1 VTKQCHKYDIE
12 DDYDIAMKTFKIL
25 FHILFAIPLCLI
37 ILCSSKKQQERIIQF
52 WCKKLLHIFEIRVEV
67 KGLKECLINQKN
79 YLMVA
84 NHISW
89 MDIIVI
95 QSIKPSIF
103 VAKSDVASWPLFG
116 WVAQMTGTI
125 FIKRDKVSDIKKA
138 LKKMKRRLIKR
149 SVCIFPE
156 GTSTNGR
163 YLLPF
168 KSNLFQSSI
177 DTNKSILPICLR
189 YEQNNIYSE
198 KVAFVDDMSLVDSI
212 IKIKKEKDIRA
223 VVEVLEPISP
233 RFNRK
238 ELASYTYEIIRQNL
252 SQNLS

>member
-1 VTKQCHKYDIE
+1 
-12 DDYDIAMKTFKIL
+12 MKTLKIIL
-25 FHILFAIPLCLI
+25 HILLVVPLCLLI
-37 ILCSSKKQQERIIQF
+37 FISTKNQQERIIRF
-52 WCKKLLHIFEIRVEV
+52 WCKRLLSIFEISVEV
-67 KGLKECLINQKN
+67 TGFERNLVNQKK

-89 MDIIVI
+89 MDIIII
-95 QSIKPSIF
+95 QSIKPCIF

-125 FIKRDKVSDIKKA
+125 FIKRDKISDIKKA

-177 DTNKSILPICLR
+177 DTQKSILPLCLR
-189 YEQNNIYSE
+189 YEQKNIYTD
-198 KVAFVDDMSLVDSI
+198 KTAFVDDMSLLDSI
-212 IKIKKEKDIRA
+212 IKIKQEKDIRV
-223 VVEVLEPISP
+223 VVEILQPIRP
-233 RFNRK
+233 RYNRK
-238 ELASYTYEIIRQNL
+238 ELASYTQEIIRNNL

>member
-1 VTKQCHKYDIE
+1 MTQNFINMYD
-12 DDYDIAMKTFKIL
+12 MKTLKIL
-25 FHILFAIPLCLI
+25 LHIFVVIPLCLLI
-37 ILCSSKKQQERIIQF
+37 FISPRPQQEKIIQC
-52 WCKKLLHIFEIRVEV
+52 WCRKLLSIFEIKIELR
-67 KGLKECLINQKN
+67 GLEAYLFNGKKYLI
-79 YLMVA
+79 VS

-89 MDIIVI
+89 LDIIVI

-116 WVAQMTGTI
+116 WVAHMTGTI
-125 FIKRDKVSDIKKA
+125 FIQRDKVSDIKKA

-163 YLLPF
+163 YVLPF

-177 DTNKSILPICLR
+177 DTSRSILPVCLR
-189 YEQNNIYSE
+189 YEEDHRYSD
-198 KVAFVDDMSLVDSI
+198 KVAFIDDMSLIDSI
-212 IKIKKEKDIRA
+212 KKIKNEKHITVTMDVLQPIR
-223 VVEVLEPISP
+223 P
-233 RFNRK
+233 RGNRK
-238 ELASYTYEIIRQNL
+238 ELASYAYAMIQKNL

>member
-1 VTKQCHKYDIE
+1 
-12 DDYDIAMKTFKIL
+12 MKTLKIL
-25 FHILFAIPLCLI
+25 IHILTVIPLCLL
-37 ILCSSKKQQERIIQF
+37 ILISSKKYQEKIIQF
-52 WCKKLLHIFEIRVEV
+52 WCKRLLSIFEIEV
-67 KGLKECLINQKN
+67 KLEGFESYFFNEKKYLI
-79 YLMVA
+79 VS

-89 MDIIVI
+89 LDIIVI

-163 YLLPF
+163 YVLPF

-177 DTNKSILPICLR
+177 DTNKAILPICLR
-189 YEQNNIYSE
+189 YLEDNSYSD
-198 KVAFVDDMSLVDSI
+198 KVAFVDDMSLFDSI
-212 IKIKKEKDIRA
+212 MKIKNENKIKTVLDVLQPIR
-223 VVEVLEPISP
+223 P
-233 RFNRK
+233 RGNRK
-238 ELASYTYEIIRQNL
+238 ELASYTHEIIQKNL
-252 SQNLS
+252 SQKLS

>member
-1 VTKQCHKYDIE
+1 
-12 DDYDIAMKTFKIL
+12 MKTFKIIL
-25 FHILFAIPLCLI
+25 HIALVVPLCLL
-37 ILCSSKKQQERIIQF
+37 ILISTKNQQERIIRF
-52 WCKKLLHIFEIRVEV
+52 WCKRLLAIFEINVEV
-67 KGLKECLINQKN
+67 TGLETYLANQKK

-95 QSIKPSIF
+95 QSIKPCIF

-156 GTSTNGR
+156 GTSTSGR

-177 DTNKSILPICLR
+177 DTNKSILPLCLR
-189 YEQNNIYSE
+189 YEQNNTYSD
-198 KVAFVDDMSLVDSI
+198 KAAFVDEMSLVDSI
-212 IKIKKEKDIRA
+212 NKIKQEKDIY
-223 VVEVLEPISP
+223 VIVEVLQPIRP
-233 RFNRK
+233 RYNRK
-238 ELASYTYEIIRQNL
+238 ELASYTQEIIRKNL

>member
-1 VTKQCHKYDIE
+1 
-12 DDYDIAMKTFKIL
+12 MKTLKIIL
-25 FHILFAIPLCLI
+25 HILLVVPLCLLI
-37 ILCSSKKQQERIIQF
+37 FISTKNQQERIIRF
-52 WCKKLLHIFEIRVEV
+52 WCKRLLSIFEINVEV
-67 KGLKECLINQKN
+67 TGLESNLVNQKK

-95 QSIKPSIF
+95 QSIKPCIF

-156 GTSTNGR
+156 GTSSNGR

-177 DTNKSILPICLR
+177 DTQKSILPLCLR
-189 YEQNNIYSE
+189 YEQKNTYTD
-198 KVAFVDDMSLVDSI
+198 KTAFVDDMSLLDSI
-212 IKIKKEKDIRA
+212 IKIKQEKDIRA
-223 VVEVLEPISP
+223 IVEVLQPIRP
-233 RFNRK
+233 RYNRK
-238 ELASYTYEIIRQNL
+238 ELASYTQEIIRNNL

>member
-1 VTKQCHKYDIE
+1 ML
-12 DDYDIAMKTFKIL
+12 MKTLKIIL
-25 FHILFAIPLCLI
+25 HILFVIPLCVLI
-37 ILCSSKKQQERIIQF
+37 LISTKRQQEKIIQF
-52 WCKKLLHIFEIRVEV
+52 WCKRLLSIFEIKVEV
-67 KGLKECLINQKN
+67 QGLNSFLYNQKQ

-125 FIKRDKVSDIKKA
+125 FIKREKVSDIKKA

-177 DTNKSILPICLR
+177 DTNKSILPLCLR
-189 YEQNNIYSE
+189 YKQKGTYSD
-198 KVAFVDDMSLVDSI
+198 KVAFIDDMSLVDSI
-212 IKIKKEKDIRA
+212 IKIKKEIDIS
-223 VVEVLEPISP
+223 VEVEVLQPVRP
-233 RFNRK
+233 RGNRK
-238 ELASYTYEIIRQNL
+238 ELAVYVQEILHKNL

>member
-1 VTKQCHKYDIE
+1 
-12 DDYDIAMKTFKIL
+12 MKTLKIL
-25 FHILFAIPLCLI
+25 FHIILVIPLCLFI
-37 ILCSSKKQQERIIQF
+37 FVSSKSQQDKVIQF
-52 WCKKLLHIFEIRVEV
+52 WCRRLLSIFKIEVE
-67 KGLKECLINQKN
+67 LIGVRENLFNQKK
-79 YLMVA
+79 YLMVS

-89 MDIIVI
+89 LDIIVI

-116 WVAQMTGTI
+116 WVARMTGTI
-125 FIKRDKVSDIKKA
+125 FIRRDKVSDIKKA

-163 YLLPF
+163 YVLSF

-177 DTNKSILPICLR
+177 DSNKSILPISISYR
-189 YEQNNIYSE
+189 EANAYTD
-198 KVAFVDDMSLVDSI
+198 KVAFIDDMSLIDSI
-212 IKIKKEKDIRA
+212 IKIKNGNHIKVIVDVMQPIR
-223 VVEVLEPISP
+223 P
-233 RFNRK
+233 RSNRK
-238 ELASYTYEIIRQNL
+238 ELASYAHEMIQKSL

>member
-1 VTKQCHKYDIE
+1 
-12 DDYDIAMKTFKIL
+12 M
-25 FHILFAIPLCLI
+25 HILLVVPLCLLI
-37 ILCSSKKQQERIIQF
+37 FISTKNQQERIIRF
-52 WCKKLLHIFEIRVEV
+52 WCKRLLSIFEISVEV
-67 KGLKECLINQKN
+67 TGLESNLVNQKK

-95 QSIKPSIF
+95 QSIKPCIF

-125 FIKRDKVSDIKKA
+125 FIKRDKISDIKKA

-177 DTNKSILPICLR
+177 DTQKSILPLCLR
-189 YEQNNIYSE
+189 YEQKNIYTD
-198 KVAFVDDMSLVDSI
+198 KTAFVDDMSLLDSI
-212 IKIKKEKDIRA
+212 IKIKQEKDIRV
-223 VVEVLEPISP
+223 VVEILQPIRP
-233 RFNRK
+233 RYNRK
-238 ELASYTYEIIRQNL
+238 ELASYTQEIIRNNL

>member
-1 VTKQCHKYDIE
+1 
-12 DDYDIAMKTFKIL
+12 M
-25 FHILFAIPLCLI
+25 HILLVVPLCILI
-37 ILCSSKKQQERIIQF
+37 LVSTKNQQERIIRF
-52 WCKKLLHIFEIRVEV
+52 WCKRLLSIFEIKVEV
-67 KGLKECLINQKN
+67 TGLGTYLMNQKK

-95 QSIKPSIF
+95 QSIKPCIF

-177 DTNKSILPICLR
+177 DTNKSILPLCLR
-189 YEQNNIYSE
+189 YEQNNTYSD
-198 KVAFVDDMSLVDSI
+198 KAAFVDDMSLVDSI
-212 IKIKKEKDIRA
+212 NKIKQEKDIY
-223 VVEVLEPISP
+223 VIVEVLQPIRP
-233 RFNRK
+233 RYNRK
-238 ELASYTYEIIRQNL
+238 ELASYTQEMIRKNL

>member
-1 VTKQCHKYDIE
+1 VLILISTKR
-12 DDYDIAMKTFKIL
+12 
-25 FHILFAIPLCLI
+25 
-37 ILCSSKKQQERIIQF
+37 QQEKIIQF
-52 WCKKLLHIFEIRVEV
+52 WCKRLLSIFEIKVEV
-67 KGLKECLINQKN
+67 QGLNNLLFNQKQ

-103 VAKSDVASWPLFG
+103 VAKSYVASWPLFG

-125 FIKRDKVSDIKKA
+125 FIKREKVSDIKKA

-177 DTNKSILPICLR
+177 DTNKSILPLCLR
-189 YEQNNIYSE
+189 YKQKGMYSD
-198 KVAFVDDMSLVDSI
+198 KVAFIDDMSLVDSI
-212 IKIKKEKDIRA
+212 MKIKKEIDIS
-223 VVEVLEPISP
+223 VEVEVLQPIRP
-233 RFNRK
+233 RGNRK
-238 ELASYTYEIIRQNL
+238 ELAVYVQEILHKNL

>member
-1 VTKQCHKYDIE
+1 
-12 DDYDIAMKTFKIL
+12 MKTFKIL
-25 FHILFAIPLCLI
+25 LHILLVVPLCLL
-37 ILCSSKKQQERIIQF
+37 ILVSTKNQQERIIRF
-52 WCKKLLHIFEIRVEV
+52 WCKRLLSIFEIKVEV
-67 KGLKECLINQKN
+67 TGLGTYLINQKK

-95 QSIKPSIF
+95 QSIKPCIF

-177 DTNKSILPICLR
+177 DTNKSILPLCLR
-189 YEQNNIYSE
+189 YEQNNTYSD
-198 KVAFVDDMSLVDSI
+198 KAAFVDDMSLVDSI
-212 IKIKKEKDIRA
+212 NKIKQEKDIY
-223 VVEVLEPISP
+223 VIVEVLQPIRP
-233 RFNRK
+233 RYNRK
-238 ELASYTYEIIRQNL
+238 ELASYTQEMIRKNL

>member
-1 VTKQCHKYDIE
+1 
-12 DDYDIAMKTFKIL
+12 MKTFKIIL
-25 FHILFAIPLCLI
+25 HITIVVPLCLL
-37 ILCSSKKQQERIIQF
+37 ILISTKNQQEKIIRF
-52 WCKKLLHIFEIRVEV
+52 WCKRLLAIFEINVEV
-67 KGLKECLINQKN
+67 KGLETYLANQKK

-95 QSIKPSIF
+95 QSIKPCIF

-156 GTSTNGR
+156 GTSSNGR

-177 DTNKSILPICLR
+177 DTQKSILPLCLR
-189 YEQNNIYSE
+189 YEQKNTYTD
-198 KVAFVDDMSLVDSI
+198 KTAFVDDMSLLDSI
-212 IKIKKEKDIRA
+212 IKIKQEKDIRA
-223 VVEVLEPISP
+223 FVEVLQPIRP
-233 RFNRK
+233 RYNRK
-238 ELASYTYEIIRQNL
+238 ELASYTQEIIRNNL

>member
-1 VTKQCHKYDIE
+1 
-12 DDYDIAMKTFKIL
+12 MKTLKIL
-25 FHILFAIPLCLI
+25 LHILIVIPLCLL
-37 ILCSSKKQQERIIQF
+37 ILIATRKQQENIIQY
-52 WCKKLLHIFEIRVEV
+52 WCKRLLSIFEIKVEL
-67 KGLKECLINQKN
+67 KGLETYLFNQKK
-79 YLMVA
+79 YLIVS

-89 MDIIVI
+89 LDIIVI

-116 WVAQMTGTI
+116 WVAHMTGTI

-138 LKKMKRRLIKR
+138 LKKMKRRLMKR

-163 YLLPF
+163 YVLPF

-177 DTNKSILPICLR
+177 DSNKSILPICLR
-189 YEQNNIYSE
+189 YEEHFHYSD
-198 KVAFVDDMSLVDSI
+198 KVAFIDDMSLVDSI
-212 IKIKKEKDIRA
+212 MKIKKEKHIIAILDI
-223 VVEVLEPISP
+223 LQPIRP
-233 RFNRK
+233 RGNRK
-238 ELASYTYEIIRQNL
+238 ELASYTHEIIHKHL

>member
-1 VTKQCHKYDIE
+1 MNVEVQGLEI
-12 DDYDIAMKTFKIL
+12 FL
-25 FHILFAIPLCLI
+25 
-37 ILCSSKKQQERIIQF
+37 SNKKQY
-52 WCKKLLHIFEIRVEV
+52 
-67 KGLKECLINQKN
+67 LI
-79 YLMVA
+79 VA

-125 FIKRDKVSDIKKA
+125 FIKREKVSDIKKA
-138 LKKMKRRLIKR
+138 LKKMKRRLTKR

-156 GTSTNGR
+156 GTSTNGQ

-177 DTNKSILPICLR
+177 DTHKSILPLCLR
-189 YEQNNIYSE
+189 YKQKGIYSD
-198 KVAFVDDMSLVDSI
+198 KVAFIGDMSLVDSI
-212 IKIKKEKDIRA
+212 IKIKNENDMS
-223 VVEVLEPISP
+223 VEVDVLQPIRP
-233 RFNRK
+233 RGNRK
-238 ELASYTYEIIRQNL
+238 ELAVYIQEILHKNL

>member
-1 VTKQCHKYDIE
+1 MSY
-12 DDYDIAMKTFKIL
+12 MKTLKIL
-25 FHILFAIPLCLI
+25 LHILLVIPLCLV
-37 ILCSSKKQQERIIQF
+37 ILISSKKQQERIIQF
-52 WCKKLLHIFEIRVEV
+52 WCKRLLSIFEIEV
-67 KGLKECLINQKN
+67 KLEGFESYFFNEKKYLI
-79 YLMVA
+79 VS

-89 MDIIVI
+89 LDIIVI

-163 YLLPF
+163 YVLPF

-177 DTNKSILPICLR
+177 DTNKAILPICLR
-189 YEQNNIYSE
+189 YFEDNSYSD
-198 KVAFVDDMSLVDSI
+198 KVAFVDDMSLFDSI
-212 IKIKKEKDIRA
+212 MKIKNENKIKTVLDVLQPIR
-223 VVEVLEPISP
+223 P
-233 RFNRK
+233 RGNRK
-238 ELASYTYEIIRQNL
+238 ELASYTHEIIQKNL
-252 SQNLS
+252 SQKLS

>member
-1 VTKQCHKYDIE
+1 
-12 DDYDIAMKTFKIL
+12 MKTFKIIL
-25 FHILFAIPLCLI
+25 HILLVIPLCLLI
-37 ILCSSKKQQERIIQF
+37 FISTKNQQERIIRF
-52 WCKKLLHIFEIRVEV
+52 WCKRLLSIFEISVEV
-67 KGLKECLINQKN
+67 TGLESNLVNQKK

-95 QSIKPSIF
+95 QSIKPCIF

-125 FIKRDKVSDIKKA
+125 FIKRDKISDIKKA

-177 DTNKSILPICLR
+177 DTQKSILPLCLR
-189 YEQNNIYSE
+189 YEQKNIYTD
-198 KVAFVDDMSLVDSI
+198 KTAFVDDMSLLDSI
-212 IKIKKEKDIRA
+212 IKIKQEKDIRV
-223 VVEVLEPISP
+223 VVEILQPIRP
-233 RFNRK
+233 RYNRK
-238 ELASYTYEIIRQNL
+238 ELASYTQEIVRKNL

>member
-1 VTKQCHKYDIE
+1 
-12 DDYDIAMKTFKIL
+12 MKTFRIIL
-25 FHILFAIPLCLI
+25 HILLVVPLCLLI
-37 ILCSSKKQQERIIQF
+37 FISTKNQQERIIRF
-52 WCKKLLHIFEIRVEV
+52 WCKRLLSIFEISVEV
-67 KGLKECLINQKN
+67 TGLESNLVNQKK

-95 QSIKPSIF
+95 QSIKPCIF

-125 FIKRDKVSDIKKA
+125 FIKRDKISDIKKA

-177 DTNKSILPICLR
+177 DTQKSILPLCLR
-189 YEQNNIYSE
+189 YEQKNIYTD
-198 KVAFVDDMSLVDSI
+198 KTAFVDDMSLLDSI
-212 IKIKKEKDIRA
+212 IKIKKEKDIRV
-223 VVEVLEPISP
+223 VVEILQPIRP
-233 RFNRK
+233 RYNRK
-238 ELASYTYEIIRQNL
+238 ELASYTQEIVLKNL

>member
-1 VTKQCHKYDIE
+1 ML
-12 DDYDIAMKTFKIL
+12 MKTLKIIL
-25 FHILFAIPLCLI
+25 HILFVIPLCLL
-37 ILCSSKKQQERIIQF
+37 ILISTKRQQEKIIQF
-52 WCKKLLHIFEIRVEV
+52 WCKRLLSIFEIKVEV
-67 KGLKECLINQKN
+67 QGLDSFLSNQKQ

-125 FIKRDKVSDIKKA
+125 FIKREKVSDIKKA

-177 DTNKSILPICLR
+177 DTNKSILPLCLR
-189 YEQNNIYSE
+189 YKQKGIYSD
-198 KVAFVDDMSLVDSI
+198 KPAFVDDMSLVDSI
-212 IKIKKEKDIRA
+212 IKIKNENDIT
-223 VVEVLEPISP
+223 VVVDVLQPIRP
-233 RFNRK
+233 RGNRK
-238 ELASYTYEIIRQNL
+238 ELAVYTQEILQKNL

>member
-1 VTKQCHKYDIE
+1 
-12 DDYDIAMKTFKIL
+12 MKTFRIIL
-25 FHILFAIPLCLI
+25 HILLVVPLCLLI
-37 ILCSSKKQQERIIQF
+37 FISTKNQQERIIRF
-52 WCKKLLHIFEIRVEV
+52 WCKRLLSIFEINVEV
-67 KGLKECLINQKN
+67 TGLESNLVNQKK

-95 QSIKPSIF
+95 QSIKPCIF

-125 FIKRDKVSDIKKA
+125 FIKRDKISDIKKA

-177 DTNKSILPICLR
+177 DTQKSILPLCLR
-189 YEQNNIYSE
+189 YEQKNTYTD
-198 KVAFVDDMSLVDSI
+198 KTAFVDDMSLLDSI
-212 IKIKKEKDIRA
+212 IKIKQEKDITV
-223 VVEVLEPISP
+223 VVEILQPIRP
-233 RFNRK
+233 RYNRK
-238 ELASYTYEIIRQNL
+238 ELASYTQEIVRKNL

>member
-1 VTKQCHKYDIE
+1 
-12 DDYDIAMKTFKIL
+12 MKTLKIIL
-25 FHILFAIPLCLI
+25 HILLVVPLCLLI
-37 ILCSSKKQQERIIQF
+37 FISTKNQQERIIRF
-52 WCKKLLHIFEIRVEV
+52 WCKRLLSIFEIKVEV
-67 KGLKECLINQKN
+67 TGLETYLVNQKK

-95 QSIKPSIF
+95 QSIKPCIF

-156 GTSTNGR
+156 GTSTSGR

-177 DTNKSILPICLR
+177 DTNKSILPLCLR
-189 YEQNNIYSE
+189 YEQNNSYSD
-198 KVAFVDDMSLVDSI
+198 KAAFVDDMSLVDSI
-212 IKIKKEKDIRA
+212 NIIKQEKDMRVI
-223 VVEVLEPISP
+223 VEVLQPIRP
-233 RFNRK
+233 RYNRK
-238 ELASYTYEIIRQNL
+238 ELASYTQEIIRKNL

>member
-1 VTKQCHKYDIE
+1 
-12 DDYDIAMKTFKIL
+12 L
-25 FHILFAIPLCLI
+25 HILLVVPLCLLI
-37 ILCSSKKQQERIIQF
+37 FISTKNQQERIIRF
-52 WCKKLLHIFEIRVEV
+52 WCKRLLSIFEISVEV
-67 KGLKECLINQKN
+67 TGLESNLVNQKK

-95 QSIKPSIF
+95 QSIKPCIF

-125 FIKRDKVSDIKKA
+125 FIKRDKISDIKKA

-177 DTNKSILPICLR
+177 DTQKSILPLCLR
-189 YEQNNIYSE
+189 YEQKNIYTD
-198 KVAFVDDMSLVDSI
+198 KTAFVDDMSLLDSI
-212 IKIKKEKDIRA
+212 IKIKQEKDIRV
-223 VVEVLEPISP
+223 VVEILQPIRP
-233 RFNRK
+233 RYNRK
-238 ELASYTYEIIRQNL
+238 ELASYTQEIIRNNL

>member
-1 VTKQCHKYDIE
+1 
-12 DDYDIAMKTFKIL
+12 MKTLKIL
-25 FHILFAIPLCLI
+25 FHIILVIPLCLFI
-37 ILCSSKKQQERIIQF
+37 FVSSKSQQDKVIQF
-52 WCKKLLHIFEIRVEV
+52 WCRRLLSIFKIEVE
-67 KGLKECLINQKN
+67 LIGVRENLFNQKK
-79 YLMVA
+79 YLMVS

-89 MDIIVI
+89 LDIIVI

-125 FIKRDKVSDIKKA
+125 FIRREKVSDIKKA

-163 YLLPF
+163 YVLPF

-177 DTNKSILPICLR
+177 DSNKSILPISISYR
-189 YEQNNIYSE
+189 EANAYTD
-198 KVAFVDDMSLVDSI
+198 KVAFIDDMSLIDSI
-212 IKIKKEKDIRA
+212 IKIKNGNHIKVIVDVMQPIR
-223 VVEVLEPISP
+223 P
-233 RFNRK
+233 RSNRK
-238 ELASYTYEIIRQNL
+238 ELASYAHEMIQKSL

>member
-1 VTKQCHKYDIE
+1 VFILVSTKR
-12 DDYDIAMKTFKIL
+12 
-25 FHILFAIPLCLI
+25 
-37 ILCSSKKQQERIIQF
+37 QQEKIIQF
-52 WCKKLLHIFEIRVEV
+52 WCKRLLSIFEIKVEV
-67 KGLKECLINQKN
+67 QGLDSFLYNQKQ

-125 FIKRDKVSDIKKA
+125 FIKREKVSDIKKA

-156 GTSTNGR
+156 GTSTSGR

-177 DTNKSILPICLR
+177 DTNKSILPLCLR
-189 YEQNNIYSE
+189 YKQKGTYSD
-198 KVAFVDDMSLVDSI
+198 KAAFIDDMSLVDSI
-212 IKIKKEKDIRA
+212 IKIKNENDIS
-223 VVEVLEPISP
+223 VEVEVLQPIRP
-233 RFNRK
+233 RGNRK
-238 ELASYTYEIIRQNL
+238 ELAVYVQEILHKNL

>member
-1 VTKQCHKYDIE
+1 
-12 DDYDIAMKTFKIL
+12 MKTLKIIL
-25 FHILFAIPLCLI
+25 HILLVIPLCFLI
-37 ILCSSKKQQERIIQF
+37 LVSTKKQQERIIQF
-52 WCKKLLHIFEIRVEV
+52 WCKKLLSIFEIKVEV
-67 KGLKECLINQKN
+67 RGLETFLFNEKKYLIA
-79 YLMVA
+79 A

-89 MDIIVI
+89 LDIIVI

-177 DTNKSILPICLR
+177 DTHKSILPICLR
-189 YEQNNIYSE
+189 YEQNNTYSD
-198 KVAFVDDMSLVDSI
+198 KVAFVDEMSLVDSI
-212 IKIKKEKDIRA
+212 IQIKQEKDIK
-223 VVEVLEPISP
+223 VIVEVLQPIRP
-233 RFNRK
+233 RYNRQ
-238 ELASYTYEIIRQNL
+238 ELASYTYEMIRQNL

>member
-1 VTKQCHKYDIE
+1 
-12 DDYDIAMKTFKIL
+12 MKTFKIIM
-25 FHILFAIPLCLI
+25 HILLVVPLCILI
-37 ILCSSKKQQERIIQF
+37 LVSTKNQQERIIRF
-52 WCKKLLHIFEIRVEV
+52 WCKRLLSIFEIKVEV
-67 KGLKECLINQKN
+67 TGLDTYLVNQKK

-95 QSIKPSIF
+95 QSIKPCIF

-156 GTSTNGR
+156 GTSTSGR

-177 DTNKSILPICLR
+177 DTNKSILPLCLR
-189 YEQNNIYSE
+189 YEQNNTYSD
-198 KVAFVDDMSLVDSI
+198 KAAFVDDMSLVDSI
-212 IKIKKEKDIRA
+212 NKIKQEKDIY
-223 VVEVLEPISP
+223 VIVEVLQPIRP
-233 RFNRK
+233 RYNRK
-238 ELASYTYEIIRQNL
+238 ELASYTQEMIRKNL

>member
-1 VTKQCHKYDIE
+1 
-12 DDYDIAMKTFKIL
+12 MKTFKIIL
-25 FHILFAIPLCLI
+25 HILLVIPLCFI
-37 ILCSSKKQQERIIQF
+37 ILISPKKQQEHIIQF
-52 WCKKLLHIFEIRVEV
+52 WCKKLLSIFQIKVEIR
-67 KGLKECLINQKN
+67 GLEDYLVNQKK

-138 LKKMKRRLIKR
+138 LKKIKRRLIKR

-168 KSNLFQSSI
+168 KSNLFQASI
-177 DTNKSILPICLR
+177 DTHKSILPFCLR
-189 YEQNNIYSE
+189 YEQNDMYTD

-212 IKIKKEKDIRA
+212 VSIKQEKDIKA
-223 VVEVLEPISP
+223 VVEILQPIRP

-238 ELASYTYEIIRQNL
+238 ELASYAHEMIRQNL

>member
-1 VTKQCHKYDIE
+1 
-12 DDYDIAMKTFKIL
+12 MKTLKIIL
-25 FHILFAIPLCLI
+25 HILLVVPLCLLI
-37 ILCSSKKQQERIIQF
+37 FISTKNQQERIIRF
-52 WCKKLLHIFEIRVEV
+52 WCKRLLSIFEISVEV
-67 KGLKECLINQKN
+67 TGFERNLVNQKK

-95 QSIKPSIF
+95 QSIKPCIF

-125 FIKRDKVSDIKKA
+125 FIKRDKISDIKKA

-177 DTNKSILPICLR
+177 DTEKSILPLCLR
-189 YEQNNIYSE
+189 YEQKNIYTD
-198 KVAFVDDMSLVDSI
+198 KTAFVDDMSLLDSI
-212 IKIKKEKDIRA
+212 IKIKQERDIRV
-223 VVEVLEPISP
+223 VVEILQPIRP
-233 RFNRK
+233 RYNRK
-238 ELASYTYEIIRQNL
+238 ELASYTQEIIRNNL

>member
-1 VTKQCHKYDIE
+1 MLVV
-12 DDYDIAMKTFKIL
+12 
-25 FHILFAIPLCLI
+25 PLCLLI
-37 ILCSSKKQQERIIQF
+37 FISTKNQQERIIRF
-52 WCKKLLHIFEIRVEV
+52 WCKRLLSIFEISVEV
-67 KGLKECLINQKN
+67 TGLETYLANQKK

-95 QSIKPSIF
+95 QSIKPCIF

-125 FIKRDKVSDIKKA
+125 FIKRDKISDIKKA

-177 DTNKSILPICLR
+177 DTQKSILPLCLR
-189 YEQNNIYSE
+189 YEQKNTYTD
-198 KVAFVDDMSLVDSI
+198 KTAFVDDMSLLDSI
-212 IKIKKEKDIRA
+212 IKIKQEKDIRA
-223 VVEVLEPISP
+223 IVEVLQPIRP
-233 RFNRK
+233 RYNRK
-238 ELASYTYEIIRQNL
+238 ELASYTQEIIRNNL

>member
-1 VTKQCHKYDIE
+1 
-12 DDYDIAMKTFKIL
+12 MKTLKIIL
-25 FHILFAIPLCLI
+25 HILLVVPLCLLI
-37 ILCSSKKQQERIIQF
+37 FISTKNQQERIIRF
-52 WCKKLLHIFEIRVEV
+52 WCKRLLSIFEISVEV
-67 KGLKECLINQKN
+67 TGLESNLVNQKK

-95 QSIKPSIF
+95 QSIKPCIF

-125 FIKRDKVSDIKKA
+125 FIKRDKISDIKKA

-177 DTNKSILPICLR
+177 DTQKSILPLCLR
-189 YEQNNIYSE
+189 YEQKNIYTD
-198 KVAFVDDMSLVDSI
+198 KTAFVDDMSLLDSI
-212 IKIKKEKDIRA
+212 IKIKQEKDIRV
-223 VVEVLEPISP
+223 VVEILQPIRP
-233 RFNRK
+233 RYNRK
-238 ELASYTYEIIRQNL
+238 ELASYTQEIIRNNL

>member
-1 VTKQCHKYDIE
+1 
-12 DDYDIAMKTFKIL
+12 MKTLKIVL
-25 FHILFAIPLCLI
+25 HILLVVPLCLLI
-37 ILCSSKKQQERIIQF
+37 FISTKNQQERIIRF
-52 WCKKLLHIFEIRVEV
+52 WCKRLLSIFEISVEV
-67 KGLKECLINQKN
+67 TGLESNLMNQKK

-95 QSIKPSIF
+95 QSIKPCIF

-125 FIKRDKVSDIKKA
+125 FIKRDKISDIKKA

-177 DTNKSILPICLR
+177 DTQKSILPLCLR
-189 YEQNNIYSE
+189 YEQKNIYTD
-198 KVAFVDDMSLVDSI
+198 KTAFVDDMSLLDSI
-212 IKIKKEKDIRA
+212 IKIKQEKDIRV
-223 VVEVLEPISP
+223 VVEILQPIRP
-233 RFNRK
+233 RYNRK
-238 ELASYTYEIIRQNL
+238 ELASYTQEIVRKNL

>member
-1 VTKQCHKYDIE
+1 
-12 DDYDIAMKTFKIL
+12 MKTLKIIL
-25 FHILFAIPLCLI
+25 HILFVIPLCVFILI
-37 ILCSSKKQQERIIQF
+37 STKRQQEKIIQF
-52 WCKKLLHIFEIRVEV
+52 WCKRLLSIFEIKVEV
-67 KGLKECLINQKN
+67 QGLDSFLSNQKQ

-125 FIKRDKVSDIKKA
+125 FIKREKVSDIKKA

-163 YLLPF
+163 YLLTF

-177 DTNKSILPICLR
+177 DTHKSILPLCLR
-189 YEQNNIYSE
+189 YKQKGMYSD
-198 KVAFVDDMSLVDSI
+198 KVAFIGDMSLVDSI
-212 IKIKKEKDIRA
+212 MKIKKEIDIS
-223 VVEVLEPISP
+223 VEVEVLQPIRP
-233 RFNRK
+233 RGNRK
-238 ELASYTYEIIRQNL
+238 ELAVYVQEILHKNL

>member
-1 VTKQCHKYDIE
+1 ML
-12 DDYDIAMKTFKIL
+12 MKTLKIIL
-25 FHILFAIPLCLI
+25 HILFIIPLCLF
-37 ILCSSKKQQERIIQF
+37 ILISTERQQEKIIQF
-52 WCKKLLHIFEIRVEV
+52 WCKRLLSIFEIKVEV
-67 KGLKECLINQKN
+67 QGLDSFLSNQKP

-125 FIKRDKVSDIKKA
+125 FIKREKVSDIKKA

-177 DTNKSILPICLR
+177 DTNKSILPLCLR
-189 YEQNNIYSE
+189 YKQKGTYSD
-198 KVAFVDDMSLVDSI
+198 KVAFIDDMSLVDSI
-212 IKIKKEKDIRA
+212 IKIKKEIDIS
-223 VVEVLEPISP
+223 VEVEVLQPVRP
-233 RFNRK
+233 RGNRK
-238 ELASYTYEIIRQNL
+238 ELAVYVQEILHKNL

>member
-1 VTKQCHKYDIE
+1 
-12 DDYDIAMKTFKIL
+12 MKTLKIIL
-25 FHILFAIPLCLI
+25 HILFVIPLCVFILI
-37 ILCSSKKQQERIIQF
+37 STKRQQEKIIQF
-52 WCKKLLHIFEIRVEV
+52 WCKRLLSIFEIKVEV
-67 KGLKECLINQKN
+67 QGLNNLLFNQKQ

-125 FIKRDKVSDIKKA
+125 FIKREKVSDIKKA

-177 DTNKSILPICLR
+177 DTNKSILPLCLR
-189 YEQNNIYSE
+189 YKQKGIYSD
-198 KVAFVDDMSLVDSI
+198 KVAFIDDMSLVDSI
-212 IKIKKEKDIRA
+212 IKIKKEIDIS
-223 VVEVLEPISP
+223 VEVEVLQPVRP
-233 RFNRK
+233 RGNRK
-238 ELASYTYEIIRQNL
+238 ELAVYVQEILHKNL

>member
-1 VTKQCHKYDIE
+1 ML
-12 DDYDIAMKTFKIL
+12 MKTLKIIL
-25 FHILFAIPLCLI
+25 HILLVIPLCVFILI
-37 ILCSSKKQQERIIQF
+37 STKRQQEKIIQF
-52 WCKKLLHIFEIRVEV
+52 WCKRLLSIFEIKVEV
-67 KGLKECLINQKN
+67 QGINNLLFNQKQ

-125 FIKRDKVSDIKKA
+125 FIKREKVSDIKKA
-138 LKKMKRRLIKR
+138 LMKMKRRLIKR

-177 DTNKSILPICLR
+177 DTNKSILPLCLR
-189 YEQNNIYSE
+189 YKQKGTYSD
-198 KVAFVDDMSLVDSI
+198 KVAFIGDMSLVDSI
-212 IKIKKEKDIRA
+212 IKIKNENDIS
-223 VVEVLEPISP
+223 VEVDVLQPIRP
-233 RFNRK
+233 RGNRK
-238 ELASYTYEIIRQNL
+238 ELAVYVQEILHKNL

>member
-1 VTKQCHKYDIE
+1 
-12 DDYDIAMKTFKIL
+12 MKTFKIIM
-25 FHILFAIPLCLI
+25 HILLVVPLCILI
-37 ILCSSKKQQERIIQF
+37 LVSTKNQQERIIRF
-52 WCKKLLHIFEIRVEV
+52 WCKRLLSIFEIKVEV
-67 KGLKECLINQKN
+67 TGLDTYLVNQKK

-95 QSIKPSIF
+95 QSIKPCIF

-177 DTNKSILPICLR
+177 DTNKSILPLCLR
-189 YEQNNIYSE
+189 YEQNNTYSD
-198 KVAFVDDMSLVDSI
+198 KAAFVDDMSLVDSI
-212 IKIKKEKDIRA
+212 NKIKQEKDIY
-223 VVEVLEPISP
+223 VIVEVLQPIRP
-233 RFNRK
+233 RYNRK
-238 ELASYTYEIIRQNL
+238 ELASYTQEIIRKNL

>member
-1 VTKQCHKYDIE
+1 ML
-12 DDYDIAMKTFKIL
+12 MKTLKIIL
-25 FHILFAIPLCLI
+25 HILFVIPLCVLI
-37 ILCSSKKQQERIIQF
+37 LISTKRQQEKIIQF
-52 WCKKLLHIFEIRVEV
+52 WCKRLLSIFEIKVEV
-67 KGLKECLINQKN
+67 QGLNSFLYNQKQ

-125 FIKRDKVSDIKKA
+125 FIKREKVSDIKKA

-177 DTNKSILPICLR
+177 DTNKSILPLCLR
-189 YEQNNIYSE
+189 YKQKGMYSD
-198 KVAFVDDMSLVDSI
+198 KAAFIDDMSLVDSI
-212 IKIKKEKDIRA
+212 IKIKKEIDIS
-223 VVEVLEPISP
+223 VEVEVLQPVRP
-233 RFNRK
+233 RGNRK
-238 ELASYTYEIIRQNL
+238 ELAVYVQEILHKNL